1 MKKNTIIQFIVAG
14 LFLFGTTACTGNFE
28 DYNKNPHEPDQNDM
42 GVDWYLVRSL
52 ALNLQDLMMPEQEN
66 FSQYVDCLMAG
77 GFSGYVADSNLG
89 TGWSGRYATYNPSD
103 DWKKIPFNDF
113 YSKFYP
119 DYFNLKNQSDDEL
132 FLSLAELYRIVVML
146 RVTDTYGPI
155 PYSQVGAANAIKSP
169 YDSQQAVYTKMFE
182 DLDNVI
188 SVLSKYASQSFSS
201 SADRIYNGN
210 TLAWCKFANSLK
222 LRMAMRTC
230 YVAGFNVNGKTS
242 QQLAEEAVEAGVMT
256 TASDGAY
263 RKVADHNPW
272 QRFMVLWSD
281 ARISADLT
289 CYMNGYN
296 DPRREAY
303 YDKSTFGTVSGN
315 AYTGEEGY
323 VGLRRGIL
331 QGQYNSWSQG
341 SSCMKVAA
349 SDNIVVFRASEVA
362 FLRAEG
368 ALRGWNMGG
377 SPKDLYEAGIR
388 LSFEE
393 NNISS
398 GVESYLANTGKV
410 EGYKDPLKGQSG
422 QTYDYSG
429 SINTAVTVAWAGGD
443 FEKSLEQIITQKW
456 IANFPNGMESWSEYR
471 RTGYPKLMPMAAN
484 ASSGI
489 VDDTEGARRMPY
501 PTDEYRENK
510 ESVEAAVLTL
520 TQESKTKKETQW
532 LLMFGGIANNYIS
545 KEN

>member
-1 MKKNTIIQFIVAG
+1 M
-14 LFLFGTTACTGNFE
+14 FLFGTTACTGNFE

-230 YVAGFNVNGKTS
+230 YVSGFNVNGKTS

-520 TQESKTKKETQW
+520 TQESKTKKGDSMATHVW
-532 LLMFGGIANNYIS
+532 WDC
-545 KEN
+545 K

>member
-1 MKKNTIIQFIVAG
+1 MKKNTIIQFIVTG
-14 LFLFGTTACTGNFE
+14 LFLFGATACTESFE
-28 DYNKNPHEPDQNDM
+28 DYNKNPHEPDQNEM

-103 DWKKIPFNDF
+103 DWKEIPFNDF

-132 FLSLAELYRIVVML
+132 FLSLAELYRIVVVL
-146 RVTDTYGPI
+146 RITDTYGPI
-155 PYSQVGAANAIKSP
+155 PYSQVGMANAIKSP

-188 SVLSKYASQSFSS
+188 SILGKYANQSFSS
-201 SADRIYNGN
+201 SADRIYNGS

-222 LRMAMRTC
+222 LRMAMRIV
-230 YVAGFNVNGKTS
+230 YANVPLA
-242 QQLAEEAVEAGVMT
+242 QQKAEEAVNSEYGVMT
-256 TASDGAY
+256 TAADGAY

-289 CYMNGYN
+289 SYMNGYN

-303 YDKSTFGTVSGN
+303 YGKSTFASISGE
-315 AYTGEEGY
+315 AYTGEESY
-323 VGLRRGIL
+323 IGLRRGIL

-341 SSCMKVAA
+341 FSSMKVAA

-377 SPKDLYEAGIR
+377 TPESFYEEGIR

-393 NNISS
+393 NNINS
-398 GVESYLANTGKV
+398 GIETYLANTGKV
-410 EGYKDPLKGQSG
+410 EAYKDPLKGQSG
-422 QTYDYSG
+422 QAYDYSG
-429 SINTAVTVAWAGGD
+429 SINTDVTVAWAGGN
-443 FEKSLEQIITQKW
+443 FETSLEQIITQKW

-484 ASSGI
+484 ASNGI
-489 VDDTEGARRMPY
+489 VNDAEGARRMPY

-510 ESVEAAVLTL
+510 ESVEAAVLAL
-520 TQESKTKKETQW
+520 TQESKTKKGDSMATHVW
-532 LLMFGGIANNYIS
+532 WDC
-545 KEN
+545 K

>member
-1 MKKNTIIQFIVAG
+1 MKKNTIIQFIVTG
-14 LFLFGTTACTGNFE
+14 MFLFGATACTGNFE

-77 GFSGYVADSNLG
+77 AFSGYVADSNLG

-155 PYSQVGAANAIKSP
+155 PYSKVGAANAIKSP
-169 YDSQQAVYTKMFE
+169 YDSQQAVYAKMLE
-182 DLDNVI
+182 DLDNI
-188 SVLSKYASQSFSS
+188 ITVL
-201 SADRIYNGN
+201 G
-210 TLAWCKFANSLK
+210 KFANSLK

-242 QQLAEEAVEAGVMT
+242 QQLAEEAVAAGVMT
-256 TASDGAY
+256 AATDGAY

-289 CYMNGYN
+289 CYMNAYN

-315 AYTGEEGY
+315 AYTGEESY

-341 SSCMKVAA
+341 SSCMKVTT

-368 ALRGWNMGG
+368 ALRNWNMGG
-377 SPKDLYEAGIR
+377 TAKDFYEEGIR

-393 NNISS
+393 NGITS
-398 GVESYLANTGKV
+398 GVENYLASTGKV
-410 EGYKDPLKGQSG
+410 EAYKDPLKGQSA

-429 SINTAVTVAWAGGD
+429 AINTNVTVAWSGGD

-456 IANFPNGMESWSEYR
+456 IANFPNGMESWTEYR
-471 RTGYPKLMPMAAN
+471 RTGYPKLMPMVAN
-484 ASSGI
+484 ASGGI
-489 VDDTEGARRMPY
+489 VNDAEGARRMPY
-501 PTDEYRENK
+501 PTDEYRENR
-510 ESVEAAVLTL
+510 ESVEAAVATL
-520 TQESKTKKETQW
+520 TQESKTKRGDTMATHVWWDCK
-532 LLMFGGIANNYIS
+532 
-545 KEN
+545 

>member
-1 MKKNTIIQFIVAG
+1 MKKNTIIQFIVTG
-14 LFLFGTTACTGNFE
+14 MFLFGATACTGNFE

-77 GFSGYVADSNLG
+77 AFSGYVADSNLG

-155 PYSQVGAANAIKSP
+155 PYSKVGAANAIKSP
-169 YDSQQAVYTKMFE
+169 YDSQQAVYAKMLE
-182 DLDNVI
+182 DLDNI
-188 SVLSKYASQSFSS
+188 ITVLGKFGNQSFSS

-210 TLAWCKFANSLK
+210 TSAWYKFANSLK

-242 QQLAEEAVEAGVMT
+242 QQLAEEAVAAGVMT
-256 TASDGAY
+256 AATDGAY

-289 CYMNGYN
+289 CYMNAYN

-315 AYTGEEGY
+315 AYTGEESY

-341 SSCMKVAA
+341 SSCMKVTT

-368 ALRGWNMGG
+368 ALRNWNMGG
-377 SPKDLYEAGIR
+377 TAKDFYEEGIR

-393 NNISS
+393 NGITS
-398 GVESYLANTGKV
+398 GVENYLASTGKV
-410 EGYKDPLKGQSG
+410 EAYKDPLKGQS
-422 QTYDYSG
+422 
-429 SINTAVTVAWAGGD
+429 A
-443 FEKSLEQIITQKW
+443 
-456 IANFPNGMESWSEYR
+456 
-471 RTGYPKLMPMAAN
+471 
-484 ASSGI
+484 
-489 VDDTEGARRMPY
+489 
-501 PTDEYRENK
+501 
-510 ESVEAAVLTL
+510 
-520 TQESKTKKETQW
+520 
-532 LLMFGGIANNYIS
+532 
-545 KEN
+545 

>member
-1 MKKNTIIQFIVAG
+1 MKKNTIIQFIVTG
-14 LFLFGTTACTGNFE
+14 MFLFGATACTGNFE

-77 GFSGYVADSNLG
+77 AFSGYVADSNLG

-155 PYSQVGAANAIKSP
+155 PYSKVGAANAIKSP
-169 YDSQQAVYTKMFE
+169 YDSQQAVYAKMLE
-182 DLDNVI
+182 DLDNI
-188 SVLSKYASQSFSS
+188 ITVLGKFGNQSFSS

-210 TLAWCKFANSLK
+210 TSAWYKFANSLK

-242 QQLAEEAVEAGVMT
+242 QQLAEEAVAAGVMT
-256 TASDGAY
+256 AATDGAYRKVADHNPYGPIPYSKVGAANAIKSPYDSQQAVYAKMLEDLDNIITVLGKFGNQSFSSSADRIYNGNTSAWYKFANSLKLRMAMRTCYVAGFNVNGKTSQQLAEEAVAAGVMTAATDGAY

-289 CYMNGYN
+289 CYMNAYN

-315 AYTGEEGY
+315 AYTGEESY

-341 SSCMKVAA
+341 SSCMKVTT

-368 ALRGWNMGG
+368 ALRNWNMGG
-377 SPKDLYEAGIR
+377 TAKDFYEEGIR

-393 NNISS
+393 NGITS
-398 GVESYLANTGKV
+398 GVENYLAST
-410 EGYKDPLKGQSG
+410 
-422 QTYDYSG
+422 
-429 SINTAVTVAWAGGD
+429 
-443 FEKSLEQIITQKW
+443 
-456 IANFPNGMESWSEYR
+456 
-471 RTGYPKLMPMAAN
+471 
-484 ASSGI
+484 
-489 VDDTEGARRMPY
+489 
-501 PTDEYRENK
+501 
-510 ESVEAAVLTL
+510 
-520 TQESKTKKETQW
+520 
-532 LLMFGGIANNYIS
+532 
-545 KEN
+545 

>member
-1 MKKNTIIQFIVAG
+1 MKKNTIIQFIVTG
-14 LFLFGTTACTGNFE
+14 MFLFGATACTGNFE

-77 GFSGYVADSNLG
+77 AFSGYVADSNLG

-155 PYSQVGAANAIKSP
+155 PYSKVGAANAIKSP
-169 YDSQQAVYTKMFE
+169 YDSQQAVYAKMLE
-182 DLDNVI
+182 DLDNI
-188 SVLSKYASQSFSS
+188 ITVLGKFGNQSFSS

-210 TLAWCKFANSLK
+210 TSAWYKFANSLK

-242 QQLAEEAVEAGVMT
+242 QQLAEEAVAAGVMT
-256 TASDGAY
+256 AATDGAY

-289 CYMNGYN
+289 CYMNAYN

-315 AYTGEEGY
+315 AYTGEESY

-341 SSCMKVAA
+341 SSCMKVTT

-368 ALRGWNMGG
+368 ALRNWNMGG
-377 SPKDLYEAGIR
+377 TAKDFYEEGIR

-393 NNISS
+393 NGITS
-398 GVESYLANTGKV
+398 GVENYLASTGKV
-410 EGYKDPLKGQSG
+410 EAYKDPLKGQSA

-429 SINTAVTVAWAGGD
+429 AINTNVTVAWSGGD

-456 IANFPNGMESWSEYR
+456 LAVYPNGVEAWSEFR
-471 RTGYPKLMPMAAN
+471 RTGYPVLNPVKQSLEPKIKAENGEFIKKLRY
-484 ASSGI
+484 
-489 VDDTEGARRMPY
+489 VDDEL
-501 PTDEYRENK
+501 RENPNATSSALNQGK
-510 ESVEAAVLTL
+510 GDGLHVRVWWDTGRY
-520 TQESKTKKETQW
+520 K
-532 LLMFGGIANNYIS
+532 
-545 KEN
+545 

>member
-188 SVLSKYASQSFSS
+188 SVLSKYASQNFSS

-303 YDKSTFGTVSGN
+303 YDKSTFASVSGG

-341 SSCMKVAA
+341 SSCMKVTA

-398 GVESYLANTGKV
+398 GVEGYLANTGKV
-410 EGYKDPLKGQSG
+410 EGYKDPLKGQNG

-429 SINTAVTVAWAGGD
+429 SINTAVTVAWSDGD

-456 IANFPNGMESWSEYR
+456 IANFPNSMESWSEYR

-510 ESVEAAVLTL
+510 ESVEAAVSTL
-520 TQESKTKKETQW
+520 TQESKTKKGDSMATHVW
-532 LLMFGGIANNYIS
+532 WDC
-545 KEN
+545 K